1 MVRVLIASHN
11 KGKLKEYDALLDGMS
26 LLDQKIKNVEFVLLD
41 QVGITED
48 VPETGETFEENA
60 VLKAN
65 TYGEQSGMI
74 TLADDSGLEVDALGG
89 APGVY
94 SARYAGEGA
103 SDQDRYMLLLKNLD
117 NVPADQ
123 RQARFRCVI
132 ALRTSDGE
140 IRTAEGIVEGM
151 VGYEARGTHGF
162 GYDPVFYLPEYSAT
176 LAELGP
182 EIKNIISHRARA
194 LQAIM
199 PALQEVIAQ
208 YQE

>member
-11 KGKLKEYDALLDGMS
+11 KGKLKEYDELLDGMP
-26 LLDQKIKNVEFVLLD
+26 VEFMLLD

-48 VPETGETFEENA
+48 VPETGSTFEENV

-65 TYGEQSGMI
+65 AYGEQSGMI

-103 SDQDRYMLLLKNLD
+103 SDQDRYRLLLKNLD

-132 ALRTSDGE
+132 ALRTPDGE

-162 GYDPVFYLPEYSAT
+162 GYDPVFYLPEYSAM

-199 PALQEVIAQ
+199 PTLQEVIAQ

>member
-11 KGKLKEYDALLDGMS
+11 NGKLREYDELLNGMP
-26 LLDQKIKNVEFVLLD
+26 VEFVLLD

-48 VPETGETFEENA
+48 VPETGSTFEENA

-65 TYGEQSGMI
+65 AYGEQSGMI
-74 TLADDSGLEVDALGG
+74 TLADDSGLEVAALGG

-103 SDQDRYMLLLKNLD
+103 SDQDRYRLLLKNLD

-132 ALRTSDGE
+132 ALRTPDGE
-140 IRTAEGIVEGM
+140 IHTAEGIVEGM